1 MEQLIGVA
9 AIICIFGGGST
20 FLLAVSPIGR
30 AIADRIRSRTALD
43 RDEKF
48 RDLIEAHDALA
59 DEVEAMRSDMTEL
72 QERLDFTERLL
83 AHGGDRGSESDGHV
97 KN

>member
-1 MEQLIGVA
+1 MEQLIGVVA
-9 AIICIFGGGST
+9 VICIFGGGAS

-30 AIADRIRSRTALD
+30 AIADRIRSRTAHAG
-43 RDEKF
+43 DE
-48 RDLIEAHDALA
+48 RIQDLLEAHDALA
-59 DEVEAMRSDMTEL
+59 DEVEAMRTDLTDL

-83 AHGGDRGSESDGHV
+83 THGRDQGTEPGGHV